1 MGAASPFSPS
11 MGLRRSGK
19 KELDERTEIAALLRL
34 KLGTP
39 AGERG
44 AASASMVYSEV
55 GAQRGSWKRPL
66 LGFFETCGGCKA
78 FVMACN
84 WPFCGPCIFARI
96 SARVAW
102 PKTTF
107 SAFGDTPFL
116 QWFRISLLLVCI
128 YWACSWGEGVA
139 APTPKSNVI
148 AGDLVDVRAL
158 DKLDDVGSTLAA
170 NATGDADIASEGK
183 EIENKIKA
191 GMAKVDRYGEIKSL
205 EFAESRE
212 TALRA

>member
-1 MGAASPFSPS
+1 
-11 MGLRRSGK
+11 
-19 KELDERTEIAALLRL
+19 
-34 KLGTP
+34 
-39 AGERG
+39 
-44 AASASMVYSEV
+44 MVYSEV

-66 LGFFETCGGCKA
+66 LGFFETCAGCKA

-102 PKTTF
+102 PKTTL

-139 APTPKSNVI
+139 APTPKFNVI

-183 EIENKIKA
+183 EIEDKIKA
-191 GMAKVDRYGEIKSL
+191 GMAKVDRYGEVKGL
-205 EFAESRE
+205 EFAESGQS
-212 TALRA
+212 ALRAGRTCPHRPRPIALLEPRNE